1 MSIQKQHILKFIPIL
16 NFLSVFFWIKLCY
29 EKNEKKVN
37 FLCQLMK
44 MFACGVGYSIIQITV
59 NAIALPPVVM
69 IIITCFPAVVYHQYI
84 TILQMQLKTLLIWI
98 EKGYTMIIY

>member
-69 IIITCFPAVVYHQYI
+69 IIITCLSVYALLLGISCIAVHAQ
-84 TILQMQLKTLLIWI
+84 TNILKNSA
-98 EKGYTMIIY
+98 